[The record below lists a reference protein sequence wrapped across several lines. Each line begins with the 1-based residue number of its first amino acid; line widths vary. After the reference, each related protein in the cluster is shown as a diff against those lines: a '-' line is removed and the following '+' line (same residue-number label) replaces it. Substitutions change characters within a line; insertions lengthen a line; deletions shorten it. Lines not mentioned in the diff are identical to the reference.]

1 MIVWSL
7 AFLRGSFLGLI
18 MTGQEE
24 KNQPAWKGI
33 EKNSAVADFL
43 SGRHHVLFLR
53 GPYRCSLTY
62 YKLMISVGSG
72 GGFDITNNPERL
84 LLLICLPCHTA
95 YVEAW
100 L

>member
-1 MIVWSL
+1 M
-7 AFLRGSFLGLI
+7 I

-43 SGRHHVLFLR
+43 SGRHQVLFLR

-62 YKLMISVGSG
+62 YKLMISVGW

-84 LLLICLPCHTA
+84 LLLIICLPCHTA
-95 YVEAW
+95 YVEAG